1 MYPGLGH
8 RLAGM
13 AKRGR
18 PRTPKGQ
25 GLETEIKIRVRTDEK
40 AAYDIAA
47 KLVPTTLSNWAR
59 IHLNAASAEGAK
71 KKGR

>member
-1 MYPGLGH
+1 
-8 RLAGM
+8 M

-18 PRTPKGQ
+18 PPTPKGQ
-25 GLETEIKIRVRTDEK
+25 GLETEIKIRVRKDEK

-47 KLVPTTLSNWAR
+47 KLVPTSLSNWAR
-59 IHLNAASAEGAK
+59 IHLNGAALQKE